1 LILHLALLLLFQLA
15 GEIVARIWLP
25 QVPGPVLGLALFAA
39 TLIASPRLLAAV
51 RPTTTEFLR
60 HLSLLF
66 VPAGV
71 GVTVQLDRFAA
82 DGVAI
87 GAALLLSTAAGI
99 AAGALV
105 FRWTA
110 RLSGATMGDGD
121 G

>member
-1 LILHLALLLLFQLA
+1 MILHLALLLLCQLA
-15 GEIVARIWLP
+15 GEVVARLWVP

-39 TLIASPRLLAAV
+39 VLIASPRLLSVV
-51 RPTTTEFLR
+51 RQTVTEFLR

-71 GVTVQLDRFAA
+71 GVTVQLDRIA
-82 DGVAI
+82 DDVLAI

-105 FRWTA
+105 FRWAA
-110 RLSGATMGDGD
+110 RLTGGGDG
-121 G
+121 

>member
-1 LILHLALLLLFQLA
+1 VILHFALLLLFQLA
-15 GEIVARIWLP
+15 GEVLSRLWAP

-39 TLIASPRLLAAV
+39 VLIGSPRLLAAV
-51 RPTTTEFLR
+51 RPTVTEFLR

-71 GVTVQLDRFAA
+71 GVTVQLDRVAA
-82 DGVAI
+82 EGVAI
-87 GAALLLSTAAGI
+87 GVALLLSTAAGI

-110 RLSGATMGDGD
+110 RLTGAGDG
-121 G
+121 